1 LFDTGV
7 MYRAVTWA
15 ALSRGVPTGDE
26 AAITALAE
34 RVHIDVLPPTVG
46 DGRKCTVL
54 LDGVDVSWEIRR
66 REVDAQVSVVSA
78 YSGVRQAMVRQ
89 QRRVAEGRPVVML
102 GRDIGTVVLPD
113 AELKVYLTAST
124 EERAK
129 RRTLELEARGQPA
142 EYEAVLASMR
152 QRDEIDSRRAI
163 SPLRAAPD
171 AVVFDTTGL
180 TAEAVVEQLVKMVE
194 ERDCPQA

>member
-1 LFDTGV
+1 

-54 LDGVDVSWEIRR
+54 LDGIDVSWEIRR

-102 GRDIGTVVLPD
+102 GRDIGTVVLPN
-113 AELKVYLTAST
+113 AEMKVYLTAST

-163 SPLRAAPD
+163 SPLRPAPD
-171 AVVFDTTGL
+171 AVVLDTTGL
-180 TAEAVVEQLVKMVE
+180 TAEAVVEQLMQMVE

>member
-1 LFDTGV
+1 